1 MVLGAGSDAVGEARS
16 RISRL
21 HHLFDFVSPFVSKLI
36 DGPADIIPTFPFSQ
50 RVCSGT
56 NEGPDVLHVDSF
68 RSQRAR

>member
-16 RISRL
+16 RIPRL
-21 HHLFDFVSPFVSKLI
+21 HHPFDFVSPFVSKLM

-50 RVCSGT
+50 RVCSDT
-56 NEGPDVLHVDSF
+56 NEDLDLLYVNSF